1 MKKRKSLNKITCLS
15 QKNDINVI
23 IKIIIISSMSFENTM
38 WSKKKSLRWI
48 KNNKEKSER
57 KYETGKC
64 P

>member
-23 IKIIIISSMSFENTM
+23 IKIISFMSSENTM